1 MKIYVADFET
11 TVEEEVDKQKETEV
25 WGFGIAELW
34 DEFDNVYVDNSIEKF
49 IAFLTMQKEKHIV
62 CYFVNLK
69 FDGTFLMSYF
79 INNGFKTAFDP
90 ETKKFVLNKDL
101 NDRDLTYTITDLGV
115 WYGIT
120 VKIGKKIIEFR
131 DLIKLLPFGV
141 KKLGECF
148 DCKHKKLD
156 MKYTGNMKANGEITP
171 EQEAYIIN
179 DILVPKEALEKF
191 LSEMDYKSNPP
202 ITLGQAAMREYKKIW
217 KFGDWST
224 YFPNLAEIPVPDVN
238 RYNCKNADAFCRKA
252 YGGGWCYADERFT
265 GRVNG
270 KTKVYDANSLFASV
284 MHSSN
289 KKPIGNKFP
298 VGQPHFF
305 DDWQT
310 LVDHNK
316 DSYYYFVQF
325 RCKFQLKNGYLPF
338 VQIKNDFNYRSNE
351 NLATSSRDRYGYYR
365 PELRPT
371 LLMNETTFKMFI
383 ECYKIT
389 EFEFLNGCWFHVEHG
404 IFDTYVEHFKQ
415 MKIKADKEKN
425 EVRRTISK
433 LFLCILYGKFGTA
446 PENGFFICNKAD
458 KEEEDVYYHIEEGED
473 KPPVFVPIASAITSY
488 ARQFT
493 IRAAILNERKYP
505 KSFRYSDTDSLHLC
519 LPEGCEPVGINIH
532 PTEFSCWK
540 LEGEYEHSLFVRQK
554 TYVEWSDS
562 AKNPEDRI
570 YNVKASGLPDRGKD
584 LFIASI
590 IGKQED
596 LDGILEINGE
606 RYDLTFEESLFLDE
620 RRTPKDFCQGLKI
633 PGKLKPKKIKGGCV
647 LVNDNFTIL

>member
-11 TVEEEVDKQKETEV
+11 TVDEEPDKQKETEV

-34 DEFDNVYVDNSIEKF
+34 DEFDNVYVGNSIEKF
-49 IAFLTMQKEKHIV
+49 IEYLTIQKEKHIIV
-62 CYFVNLK
+62 YFVNLK

-79 INNGFKTAFDP
+79 INHGFKTAFD
-90 ETKKFVLNKDL
+90 EANKAFVKNKDL
-101 NDRDLTYTITDLGV
+101 NDRDMTYTITDLGI

-131 DLIKLLPFGV
+131 DLLKLLPFSV
-141 KKLGECF
+141 KKLGEAF
-148 DCKHKKLD
+148 DCKHRKLEI
-156 MKYTGNMKANGEITP
+156 KYTGNMCANGEITP
-171 EQEAYIIN
+171 EQEAYITN

-191 LSEMDYKSNPP
+191 LSEMDYKKNPP

-217 KFGDWST
+217 SFGDWDT
-224 YFPNLAEIPVPDVN
+224 YFPNLAEIPLNVDKFLA
-238 RYNCKNADAFCRKA
+238 KNADAYCRKA

-265 GRVNG
+265 GRENG
-270 KTKVYDANSLFASV
+270 HTKVYDANSLFASV

-305 DDWQT
+305 EDFQT

-371 LLMNETTFKMFI
+371 MLMNETTFKMFI

-389 EFEFLNGCWFHVEHG
+389 DFEFLNGCWFHVEHG
-404 IFDTYVEHFKQ
+404 IFDTYIDHFKK
-415 MKIKADKEKN
+415 MKIEADRQN
-425 EVRRTISK
+425 NIVRRTLAK
-433 LFLCILYGKFGTA
+433 NFLCILYGKFGTS
-446 PENGFFICNKAD
+446 PENGFFVCNKAD
-458 KEEEDVYYHIEEGED
+458 QEEDDVYYHIAEGED
-473 KPPVFVPIASAITSY
+473 KPPIFVPIASAITSY

-505 KSFRYSDTDSLHLC
+505 KCFRYSDTDSLHLC
-519 LPEGCEPVGINIH
+519 LPKGAEPVGIVIDQE
-532 PTEFSCWK
+532 EFSCWK
-540 LEGEYEHSLFVRQK
+540 LEAEYEHSLFVRQK
-554 TYVEWSDS
+554 TYIEWSDS
-562 AKNPEDRI
+562 AKKVEDRT
-570 YNVKASGLPDRGKD
+570 YNVKASGLPERGKD
-584 LFIASI
+584 LFVASI
-590 IGKQED
+590 IGKKED
-596 LDGILEINGE
+596 LDGILEINDE
-606 RYDLTFEESLFLDE
+606 RYDLTFEEAMFIQE
-620 RRTPKDFCQGLKI
+620 PRTPKDFVQGLKI